1 MSDVADEEDG
11 EEVEE
16 ESRMVI
22 RSLTREIEELRAKR
36 LSNQSIS
43 EAAAKAEEDDEAEE
57 EELLVAGKEQK
68 KDEQEDDNIGF
79 EPDFFSE
86 TILGELGSSSPPQKN
101 GIKVSKL
108 SDQDQ
113 NQMPVDCDSGSSDPT
128 AIVDS

>member
-16 ESRMVI
+16 ESSMVI

-86 TILGELGSSSPPQKN
+86 TILGELGSSSPQKN

-113 NQMPVDCDSGSSDPT
+113 NQMSVDCDSGSSDPT